1 MKTFNERRERVENYM
16 EKIKR
21 NRRHNIAVVT
31 SVCLVVA
38 VLAMVLFIPYDT
50 TPPDVSMYAGSDY
63 YQIIQ
68 RLNEATYQKPKYK
81 NNFAAL
87 LDNLDFGLRK
97 GSASLEDFLLGGMPM
112 APGAPNYGTNG
123 DNYAGESNPT
133 GNQYQEV
140 TDNQVEGVIEADLLK
155 RSDKYAFYLR
165 DRELLVYSVD
175 GEESALISAYE
186 IDAFAETKF
195 FPEWGYIHYYA
206 NTTETM
212 YLSMD
217 CNTLTVLLSAD
228 SAAVGTCTAVVN
240 LDVSDPTNIT
250 MRDCVYFEGGR
261 YTSRMVDDKILLSY
275 DLTIY
280 KNKINFD
287 DPTTFVPQYGVPGNL
302 TCIPADNI
310 VCPEVLADL
319 KYTVVCMLDS
329 DTLELMGC
337 TALLGYAQELYVSED
352 IIYLTHSYRQK
363 SESLLGTT
371 YTQTAMTEIT
381 GIGYSGDTLEIL
393 GTVTLEGSVKDQYS
407 MDQHEGILRVVTSTA
422 VTTVRETVFDGYAS
436 LDTNERRFNVNLYC
450 VDVNTWE
457 IAASVIGFAPD
468 GEDAQSVR
476 FDGYN
481 AYVCTAEVIT
491 ITDPVYFFDLSDL
504 NNITWKDTGTIDGY
518 STSLIELGDGY
529 LLGIGYG
536 DKRHLKVEVYEEAEE
551 GVVSVCSYEQD
562 VAFSIEYKSYL
573 IDRESDLI
581 GIPVYYY
588 VDGEGYVEYRLLRFD
603 GETIQEILIEPMS
616 NEISIAVEH
625 CIYNTRAFI
634 ADGYLYV
641 FSDVINGFS
650 VRKIA

>member
-1 MKTFNERRERVENYM
+1 
-16 EKIKR
+16 
-21 NRRHNIAVVT
+21 
-31 SVCLVVA
+31 
-38 VLAMVLFIPYDT
+38 
-50 TPPDVSMYAGSDY
+50 
-63 YQIIQ
+63 
-68 RLNEATYQKPKYK
+68 
-81 NNFAAL
+81 
-87 LDNLDFGLRK
+87 
-97 GSASLEDFLLGGMPM
+97 
-112 APGAPNYGTNG
+112 
-123 DNYAGESNPT
+123 
-133 GNQYQEV
+133 
-140 TDNQVEGVIEADLLK
+140 
-155 RSDKYAFYLR
+155 
-165 DRELLVYSVD
+165 
-175 GEESALISAYE
+175 
-186 IDAFAETKF
+186 
-195 FPEWGYIHYYA
+195 
-206 NTTETM
+206 
-212 YLSMD
+212 
-217 CNTLTVLLSAD
+217 
-228 SAAVGTCTAVVN
+228 
-240 LDVSDPTNIT
+240 
-250 MRDCVYFEGGR
+250 
-261 YTSRMVDDKILLSY
+261 
-275 DLTIY
+275 
-280 KNKINFD
+280 
-287 DPTTFVPQYGVPGNL
+287 
-302 TCIPADNI
+302 
-310 VCPEVLADL
+310 
-319 KYTVVCMLDS
+319 
-329 DTLELMGC
+329 
-337 TALLGYAQELYVSED
+337 
-352 IIYLTHSYRQK
+352 
-363 SESLLGTT
+363 
-371 YTQTAMTEIT
+371 
-381 GIGYSGDTLEIL
+381 
-393 GTVTLEGSVKDQYS
+393 